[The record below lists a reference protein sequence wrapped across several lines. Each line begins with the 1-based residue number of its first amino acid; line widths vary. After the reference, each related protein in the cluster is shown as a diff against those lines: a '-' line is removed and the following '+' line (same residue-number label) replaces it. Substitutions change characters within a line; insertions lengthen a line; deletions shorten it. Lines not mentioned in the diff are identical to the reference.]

1 MASGDRKRE
10 GEGAR
15 ARAWGRSQR
24 LAGAG
29 FTAKVR
35 LIRPNEIT
43 ATLGAPLVYLFLLP
57 AKGTHDMELESGMTK
72 PEESG
77 SSALLLAEGPRDLGR
92 LGGRPGL
99 VGGEGG
105 LGWGWEEML
114 NLAKLWEGRKDRRAG
129 RIGTDFHE

>member
-92 LGGRPGL
+92 LGGRPGR
-99 VGGEGG
+99 VGGGEGG
-105 LGWGWEEML
+105 LG
-114 NLAKLWEGRKDRRAG
+114 
-129 RIGTDFHE
+129 